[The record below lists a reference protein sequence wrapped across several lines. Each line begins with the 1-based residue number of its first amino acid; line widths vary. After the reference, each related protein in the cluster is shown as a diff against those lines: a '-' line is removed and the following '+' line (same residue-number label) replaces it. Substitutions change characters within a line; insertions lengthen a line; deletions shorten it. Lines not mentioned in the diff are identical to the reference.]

1 MLISRE
7 LAMLCEICYALFAGW
22 AFMWRN
28 VAMFRTKE
36 TVVEILMRRDNISQ
50 RDAEL
55 RVEHCQAR
63 IDAAFDT
70 AEMGCSVEDVLREE
84 LGLELDYIEAFV
96 PISV

>member
-1 MLISRE
+1 
-7 LAMLCEICYALFAGW
+7 
-22 AFMWRN
+22 
-28 VAMFRTKE
+28 MFRTKE
-36 TVVEILMRRDNISQ
+36 TVVEVLMRRDGISQ

-63 IDAAFDT
+63 IDAAIDT
-70 AEMGCSVEDVLREE
+70 AEMDCSVEDVLRDE